1 MLQSSECFNR
11 RVFKRILNRQ
21 WICELFSLPT
31 GKKMTDTGRQSSLTS
46 FFFGKRKE
54 RDDGD
59 KENQPEL
66 AEKRH
71 KTDSPAR
78 HKQRIRHESERK
90 YEQDFKWLIV
100 TPEGY
105 FCSICQKYNQRPKN
119 GSDVWIVKPCVRR
132 RRQSCKDHLLLVSNI
147 KLIKISVIFYLLL

>member
-1 MLQSSECFNR
+1 MFLAL
-11 RVFKRILNRQ
+11 IG
-21 WICELFSLPT
+21 WIT
-31 GKKMTDTGRQSSLTS
+31 GLTPKTS
-46 FFFGKRKE
+46 FFFGKLKE

-66 AEKRH
+66 ADKRQ
-71 KTDSPAR
+71 KMDSPAK
-78 HKQRIRHESERK
+78 HKQRIRQESEGK

-119 GSDVWIVKPCVRR
+119 GSDVRIVK
-132 RRQSCKDHLLLVSNI
+132 D
-147 KLIKISVIFYLLL
+147 

>member
-1 MLQSSECFNR
+1 
-11 RVFKRILNRQ
+11 
-21 WICELFSLPT
+21 
-31 GKKMTDTGRQSSLTS
+31 MTNTGRQSSLIS

-66 AEKRH
+66 ADKRQ

-78 HKQRIRHESERK
+78 HKQRIRHESEGK

-119 GSDVWIVKPCVRR
+119 GSDVWIVK
-132 RRQSCKDHLLLVSNI
+132 D
-147 KLIKISVIFYLLL
+147 